1 LRSKKVNFL
10 FVRVLTYSRSCTSIV
25 LHKIRAY
32 FYALER
38 ITFKSYSM
46 KSSKPYLKILLAT
59 LVALCS
65 NHTFSQPAPDYTF
78 AAPSLVSGVDRAVG
92 AVYRFSN
99 VKTGVDA
106 LVTIVSAVNAT
117 VATFDQTG
125 QGWGAAFQPN
135 ITVQSMR
142 NGYVDF
148 RIDFVATGTST
159 PASQP
164 QVAITAMDID
174 GYNFNSNQR
183 LWEFEQFD
191 MGVGTY
197 TDYEFAGSDIAV
209 SYPGTAVRGT
219 NVAGTEYGS
228 INTSPN
234 VRFTVFKS
242 GVTTVNVRS
251 GADNQDVFNNVTRQ
265 RSFYFARFSYPN
277 SALLPV
283 SDLKSFNA
291 GLQQGAVKLNWEL
304 EKDHTINKIDIER
317 ASGIESFEKIN
328 SVSPGSYPGGATDH
342 HAAVGE
348 NYYRLKLYENNGT
361 FFYSKTMVVEI
372 AEKQARSISVSSLVY
387 NNECR
392 INFSLPQQASALLLL
407 TDASGKVYSSQ
418 RITVRAGNNSM
429 LMKLNNSIRPG
440 NYFLYVKTDRES
452 HTGKIIVH

>member
-1 LRSKKVNFL
+1 
-10 FVRVLTYSRSCTSIV
+10 
-25 LHKIRAY
+25 
-32 FYALER
+32 
-38 ITFKSYSM
+38 M

-59 LVALCS
+59 LVAVS
-65 NHTFSQPAPDYTF
+65 ANTTF
-78 AAPSLVSGVDRAVG
+78 AQPPPDFTFVSPTLVSGVDRAVG

-99 VKTGVDA
+99 VRPGVDA
-106 LVTIVSAVNAT
+106 LVTIVGAVNAT

-174 GYNFNSNQR
+174 GYNFNANQR

-219 NVAGTEYGS
+219 NVAGIEYGS

-242 GVTTVNVRS
+242 GVTTVNVRT

-265 RSFYFARFSYPN
+265 RSFYFARFTYPN

-291 GLQQGAVKLNWEL
+291 RLQQGSVQLNWEL
-304 EKDHTINKIDIER
+304 LKDHTINKIDIER
-317 ASGIESFEKIN
+317 ASGKGSFERIS
-328 SVSPGSYPGGATDH
+328 SVSATSYAGDATDH
-342 HAAVGE
+342 NAGTGE
-348 NYYRLKLYENNGT
+348 NYYRLKLYENDGT
-361 FFYSKTMVVEI
+361 FFYSKTVAVDI
-372 AEKQARSISVSSLVY
+372 AEKAARSISISSLVY

-407 TDASGKVYSSQ
+407 TDASGKVHSSQ
-418 RITVRAGNNSM
+418 KITVRAGNNAM
-429 LMKLNNSIRPG
+429 LIKLDNSIRPG
-440 NYFLYVKTDRES
+440 NYFLYVKTDVES
-452 HTGKIIVH
+452 YTGKIIVY